1 MDRGQL
7 AFSGRVG
14 DRQLLELRRTATAL
28 GVALLALSTLDIVV
42 TNIGIETFGGVEL
55 NPILAPLIG
64 TPWAVVLKIGIP
76 AVVVVLATRVATWR
90 AVGYLRIL
98 VSLYLVVTIFGLGQ
112 VAVLSF

>member
-7 AFSGRVG
+7 ALSGRVAAR
-14 DRQLLELRRTATAL
+14 DLLELRRAATAL

-42 TNIGIETFGGVEL
+42 TNVGIETFGGVEL

-64 TPWAVVLKIGIP
+64 TPWAVLLKIGLP
-76 AVVVVLATRVATWR
+76 AVAIALATRVATWR

-98 VSLYLVVTIFGLGQ
+98 VALYLVVTIYGLGQ
-112 VAVLSF
+112 VAILSF